1 MALACTQTVCQLSQ
15 SEEESGATWRSL
27 QNMAMERCNSCFFLS
42 EIKTVFLMSLI
53 NNTDNDKVKP

>member
-1 MALACTQTVCQLSQ
+1 MALVCTQTVCQLSQ

-42 EIKTVFLMSLI
+42 EIRQCFSCLLSIILI
-53 NNTDNDKVKP
+53 MIK